1 MIRRPPRSTL
11 SSSSAASDVYKR
23 QGINAEYGAQ
33 IFGMA
38 SPRLADFNV
47 AAKSLVDLS
56 HLQETV
62 VWVVNQI
69 HRHQDEIAALQARHD
84 TDFPRLALQNMK
96 LRHFVVNKRY
106 EKYVR
111 ETSADG
117 FEAFR
122 REWLIAKDE
131 RAKWKKSCRHQ
142 RKVDQHK
149 VMRLWEEDWQY
160 NKKCR
165 HLVKFSLRS
174 MAHNRKDVG
183 FGIWFWVWQYRK
195 RHRTV
200 IRNMNDRRNEVHKL
214 KGIAGFF
221 NQWKRK
227 KRHRFIVAKAR
238 ETADARTCSKIVD
251 AWKFYIDF
259 KRVRATKLAYKLF
272 RRARSTKFNVFN
284 AWADFIETGKRH
296 RGLVKRTT
304 TYRHNRKLER
314 AMEDWDFFV
323 QYSKKQRLL
332 QVDEDDVIERLAT
345 MEGRIDGI
353 VRKDRVR
360 PMELEVAA
368 KLIKNLADLKLNT
381 AVKEVQDALARKVD
395 KPTEEQVARRTV
407 RMWKTGI
414 ADKQNDQSAVELG
427 KFQSA
432 LTAKK
437 EQRAIEDFDA
447 RAAEEHAASLLKQRK
462 TVGEQAPT
470 TGSVGAHLAGAQPS
484 QLSSKINDTAKDLAE
499 AVATP
504 GGSDAPVAPHQ
515 ALLEKQFRR
524 ELQDSAGRMVSGI
537 ASSIKRRMGEEGS
550 SPSKAGVLSPAAA
563 RDMAVRDA
571 LAADREVGEAFRDM
585 RAAEDRAA
593 AMGHPLALEAGMPH
607 RGGVIPGLP
616 PRLSAAEMD
625 MALRDARHGD
635 IDRAAYDAAVR
646 GDHMDRRLTEQLR
659 IEDEVR
665 RSPGHPAGLA
675 RARAEVERLSSELS
689 REAVTGVETYLR
701 GPN

>member
-1 MIRRPPRSTL
+1 
-11 SSSSAASDVYKR
+11 
-23 QGINAEYGAQ
+23 
-33 IFGMA
+33 MA

-69 HRHQDEIAALQARHD
+69 HRHQDEISALQARHD
-84 TDFPRLALQNMK
+84 TDFPRLALQNFK
-96 LRHFVVNKRY
+96 LRKWVVEKRY

-111 ETSADG
+111 EASADG
-117 FEAFR
+117 FESFR

-142 RKVDQHK
+142 RKVYMAK

-165 HLVKFSLRS
+165 HLVRFSLRS
-174 MAHNRKDVG
+174 MAFNRKDVG

-195 RHRTV
+195 RHRTI
-200 IRNMNDRRNEVHKL
+200 IRNMLERRNEVHKL

-227 KRHRFIVAKAR
+227 KRHRFIVAKMR
-238 ETADARTCSKIVD
+238 QTHDERLESKIIT

-272 RRARSTKFNVFN
+272 RRARTTKYNVFN
-284 AWADFIETGKRH
+284 AWADYVDTRKRH
-296 RGLVKRTT
+296 RGIVRRTT
-304 TYRHNRKLER
+304 NYRNNRKLER

-360 PMELEVAA
+360 PMELETAA

-381 AVKEVQDALARKVD
+381 AVKEVQDALSRKVD

-437 EQRAIEDFDA
+437 EQRAIEEFDA

-462 TVGEQAPT
+462 TVGEQQPT
-470 TGSVGAHLAGAQPS
+470 TGSVSAHLSSAHQT
-484 QLSSKINDTAKDLAE
+484 QLSQKISDTAKDLAG

-504 GGSDAPVAPHQ
+504 GGEGDAPSSPHK

-537 ASSIKRRMGEEGS
+537 ASSIKRRMGDGPDGAS
-550 SPSKAGVLSPAAA
+550 ATSGYLSPAAA

-571 LAADREVGEAFRDM
+571 LAANREVGAAFRDVQQ
-585 RAAEDRAA
+585 AEAA
-593 AMGHPLALEAGMPH
+593 AADAHARAHGMPLPLEAA
-607 RGGVIPGLP
+607 RGPAGVIPGLP

-625 MALRDARHGD
+625 LALRDARHGD
-635 IDRAAYDAAVR
+635 IDRAAFDAAVR
-646 GDHMDRRLTEQLR
+646 GDHMDRRLTEELR
-659 IEDEVR
+659 IEDAMR
-665 RSPGHPAGLA
+665 RDAAMHGHPAGLA

-701 GPN
+701 GPEN

>member
-1 MIRRPPRSTL
+1 
-11 SSSSAASDVYKR
+11 
-23 QGINAEYGAQ
+23 
-33 IFGMA
+33 MA

-69 HRHQDEIAALQARHD
+69 HRHQDEIAGLQARHD

-106 EKYVR
+106 EKFVR
-111 ETSADG
+111 EASADG

-131 RAKWKKSCRHQ
+131 RAKWKKASRHQ
-142 RKVDQHK
+142 RKIYQHK

-174 MAHNRKDVG
+174 MAHNRKDIG

-195 RHRTV
+195 RHRTI
-200 IRNMNDRRNEVHKL
+200 IRQMKDRRNEVHKL

-227 KRHRFIVAKAR
+227 KRHRWIVNKVTETR
-238 ETADARTCSKIVD
+238 EFRTQCKIVT

-259 KRVRATKLAYKLF
+259 RRVRKQKLAYKLF
-272 RRARSTKFNVFN
+272 RRNRTTKFNVFN
-284 AWADFIETGKRH
+284 AWADYVGTRKRH
-296 RGLVKRTT
+296 RAIIKRTT
-304 TYRHNRKLER
+304 TYRNNRKLER
-314 AMEDWDFFV
+314 GLEDWDFFV

-360 PMELEVAA
+360 PMELETAV
-368 KLIKNLADLKLNT
+368 KLAKNLSDLKLNT

-395 KPTEEQVARRTV
+395 KPTEEQVTRRTV

-447 RAAEEHAASLLKQRK
+447 RAAQEHAASLVKEQRK
-462 TVGEQAPT
+462 TVGDQPAP
-470 TGSVGAHLAGAQPS
+470 AGARVMRS
-484 QLSSKINDTAKDLAE
+484 QLGDKISETARDLAD

-504 GGSDAPVAPHQ
+504 DGDGELQASPHR

-537 ASSIKRRMGEEGS
+537 ASSIKRRMGDEG
-550 SPSKAGVLSPAAA
+550 PSRGGILSPGAA

-571 LAADREVGEAFRDM
+571 LNASNEVGNAFRDM
-585 RAAEDRAA
+585 QDAQVKAI
-593 AMGHPLALEAGMPH
+593 EASQPSA
-607 RGGVIPGLP
+607 GVIPGLP

-625 MALRDARHGD
+625 LALRDARHGD
-635 IDRAAYDAAVR
+635 IDRAALDAAIR
-646 GDHMDRRLTEQLR
+646 GDHMDRRMTEDLR
-659 IEDEVR
+659 IENALRHDAAMHGYA
-665 RSPGHPAGLA
+665 PPAGLA
-675 RARAEVERLSSELS
+675 RARAEVERLGGELS
-689 REAVTGVETYLR
+689 REAVTGVEGYLR
-701 GPN
+701 GPR

>member
-1 MIRRPPRSTL
+1 
-11 SSSSAASDVYKR
+11 
-23 QGINAEYGAQ
+23 
-33 IFGMA
+33 MA

-84 TDFPRLALQNMK
+84 TDFPRLALQNQK

-106 EKYVR
+106 EKFVR
-111 ETSADG
+111 EAEADG

-142 RKVDQHK
+142 RKVYQHK

-160 NKKCR
+160 NKKCH

-174 MAHNRKDVG
+174 LRRNRIDCG

-195 RHRTV
+195 RHRTI
-200 IRNMNDRRNEVHKL
+200 IRNCLDRRNEVHKL

-227 KRHRFIVAKAR
+227 KRHRFIIAKVTDTR
-238 ETADARTCSKIVD
+238 NFRTACKIVT

-259 KRVRATKLAYKLF
+259 RRVRQTKLAYKLF
-272 RRARSTKFNVFN
+272 RRARTTKYNVFG
-284 AWADFIETGKRH
+284 AWNDYVATRKRH
-296 RGLVKRTT
+296 RAIVKRTT
-304 TYRHNRKLER
+304 QYRNNRKLER
-314 AMEDWDFFV
+314 GLEDWDFFV
-323 QYSKKQRLL
+323 QYAKKQRLL

-360 PMELEVAA
+360 PMELETAV
-368 KLIKNLADLKLNT
+368 KLAKNLADLKLNT

-414 ADKQNDQSAVELG
+414 ADKQHDQSAIELG

-437 EQRAIEDFDA
+437 EQRALDDFDA
-447 RAAEEHAASLLKQRK
+447 RAAEEHAAALLKQDRK
-462 TVGEQAPT
+462 SVGEQRSGLGHGA
-470 TGSVGAHLAGAQPS
+470 GVMVGAPGQT
-484 QLSSKINDTAKDLAE
+484 QLGQKISDTARDLAD

-504 GGSDAPVAPHQ
+504 EGSAEMPNSPHR

-537 ASSIKRRMGEEGS
+537 ASSIKRRMGDGPEGG
-550 SPSKAGVLSPAAA
+550 SPMHGVLSPGAA
-563 RDMAVRDA
+563 RNMAVRDA
-571 LAADREVGEAFRDM
+571 LAGNREVGRALGDM
-585 RAAEDRAA
+585 QSAEMD
-593 AMGHPLALEAGMPH
+593 LSLEGPFAPQGI
-607 RGGVIPGLP
+607 VPGLP

-625 MALRDARHGD
+625 LALRDARHGD
-635 IDRAAYDAAVR
+635 IDRAAFDAAVR
-646 GDHMDRRLTEQLR
+646 GDGMDRRLTEELR
-659 IEDEVR
+659 IEEAIRHDAAMMHM
-665 RSPGHPAGLA
+665 PPPAGLA
-675 RARAEVERLSSELS
+675 RARAEVERLSGELS

-701 GPN
+701 GPNH

>member
-1 MIRRPPRSTL
+1 MG
-11 SSSSAASDVYKR
+11 AACNVMDSV
-23 QGINAEYGAQ
+23 
-33 IFGMA
+33 
-38 SPRLADFNV
+38 RLADFNV

-69 HRHQDEIAALQARHD
+69 HRHQDEIGALQARHD

-111 ETSADG
+111 EASADG

-131 RAKWKKSCRHQ
+131 RAKWKKAARHQ
-142 RKVDQHK
+142 RKIYQHK

-174 MAHNRKDVG
+174 MAHNRKDIG

-195 RHRTV
+195 RHRTI
-200 IRNMNDRRNEVHKL
+200 IRQMKDRRNEVHKL

-227 KRHRFIVAKAR
+227 KRHRWIVEKVTETR
-238 ETADARTCSKIVD
+238 EYRTQCKIVS

-259 KRVRATKLAYKLF
+259 RRVRKQKLAYKLF
-272 RRARSTKFNVFN
+272 RRARNTKFNVFG
-284 AWADFIETGKRH
+284 AWFDYVETRKRH
-296 RGLVKRTT
+296 RAIIKRTT
-304 TYRHNRKLER
+304 KYRNNRKLER
-314 AMEDWDFFV
+314 AIEDWDFYV
-323 QYSKKQRLL
+323 QYAKKQRLL
-332 QVDEDDVIERLAT
+332 QIDEDDVIERMAT

-360 PMELEVAA
+360 PMELETAV
-368 KLIKNLADLKLNT
+368 KLAKNLSDLKLNT
-381 AVKEVQDALARKVD
+381 AVKEVQDALSRKVD
-395 KPTEEQVARRTV
+395 KPTEEQVTRRTV

-414 ADKQNDQSAVELG
+414 ADKQSDQSAVELG

-447 RAAEEHAASLLKQRK
+447 RAAQEHAASLVKEQRK
-462 TVGEQAPT
+462 TVGEQAAT
-470 TGSVGAHLAGAQPS
+470 SDAAAPS
-484 QLSSKINDTAKDLAE
+484 QLGSKISETARDLAD

-504 GGSDAPVAPHQ
+504 DGDGDLPSSPHR

-537 ASSIKRRMGEEGS
+537 ASSIKRRMGDEG
-550 SPSKAGVLSPAAA
+550 PTRGGVLSPAAA
-563 RDMAVRDA
+563 RDMAVRDV
-571 LAADREVGEAFRDM
+571 LASSQEVGNAFRDM
-585 RAAEDRAA
+585 RAAEENAA
-593 AMGHPLALEAGMPH
+593 AMGVPMLEGAAAPQ
-607 RGGVIPGLP
+607 GVIPGLP

-625 MALRDARHGD
+625 LALRDARHGD
-635 IDRAAYDAAVR
+635 IDRAAFDAAVR
-646 GDHMDRRLTEQLR
+646 GQTMDRRLTDELR
-659 IEDEVR
+659 IQDSMR
-665 RSPGHPAGLA
+665 HDGAMHGFAPPAGLA
-675 RARAEVERLSSELS
+675 RARAEVERLSGELS

-701 GPN
+701 GPGQ

>member
-1 MIRRPPRSTL
+1 
-11 SSSSAASDVYKR
+11 
-23 QGINAEYGAQ
+23 
-33 IFGMA
+33 MA

-69 HRHQDEIAALQARHD
+69 HRHQDEIGALQARHD

-111 ETSADG
+111 EASADG
-117 FEAFR
+117 FESFR

-142 RKVDQHK
+142 RKVYQHK

-174 MAHNRKDVG
+174 MAQNRKDVG

-195 RHRTV
+195 RHRTI
-200 IRNMNDRRNEVHKL
+200 IRNMLDRRNEIHKL

-227 KRHRFIVAKAR
+227 KRHRFIVSKAR
-238 ETADARTCSKIVD
+238 ETAAERTCSKIVA

-259 KRVRATKLAYKLF
+259 RKVRATKLAYKLF
-272 RRARSTKFNVFN
+272 RRGRTTKYNVFN
-284 AWADFIETGKRH
+284 AWADYVETRKRH

-314 AMEDWDFFV
+314 ALEDWDFFV

-360 PMELEVAA
+360 PMELETAA
-368 KLIKNLADLKLNT
+368 KLIKNLSDLKLNT
-381 AVKEVQDALARKVD
+381 AVKEVQDALSRKVD

-414 ADKQNDQSAVELG
+414 ADQQNDQSSVDLG

-437 EQRAIEDFDA
+437 EQRAIEEFDA

-462 TVGEQAPT
+462 TVGEQAAT
-470 TGSVGAHLAGAQPS
+470 SGSVGAHLASAHPS
-484 QLSSKINDTAKDLAE
+484 QLSQKINDTAKDLAD

-504 GGSDAPVAPHQ
+504 GTDSNMPVSPHK

-537 ASSIKRRMGEEGS
+537 ASSIKRRMGDEAG
-550 SPSKAGVLSPAAA
+550 SPSKGGYLSPAAA

-571 LAADREVGEAFRDM
+571 LAANQEVGQAFHDM
-585 RAAEDRAA
+585 RAAEERAA
-593 AMGHPLALEAGMPH
+593 GMGHPMALEGGHPH
-607 RGGVIPGLP
+607 QGVIPGLP

-646 GDHMDRRLTEQLR
+646 GEHMDRRMTEELR
-659 IEDEVR
+659 IEDAMR
-665 RSPGHPAGLA
+665 RGGSPPAGLA

-701 GPN
+701 GPGQ

>member
-1 MIRRPPRSTL
+1 
-11 SSSSAASDVYKR
+11 
-23 QGINAEYGAQ
+23 
-33 IFGMA
+33 MA

-69 HRHQDEIAALQARHD
+69 HRHQDEIAAIQARHD

-106 EKYVR
+106 EKFVR
-111 ETSADG
+111 EASADG

-122 REWLIAKDE
+122 REGLIAKDE
-131 RAKWKKSCRHQ
+131 RAKWKKASRHQ
-142 RKVDQHK
+142 RKIYKYK

-174 MAHNRKDVG
+174 LRRNRL
-183 FGIWFWVWQYRK
+183 
-195 RHRTV
+195 
-200 IRNMNDRRNEVHKL
+200 DRRNEVHKL

-227 KRHRFIVAKAR
+227 KRHRWIVNKVTETR
-238 ETADARTCSKIVD
+238 EFRTQCKIVT

-259 KRVRATKLAYKLF
+259 RRVRKQKLAYKLF
-272 RRARSTKFNVFN
+272 RRNRTTKFNVFN
-284 AWADFIETGKRH
+284 AWADYVGTRKRH
-296 RGLVKRTT
+296 RAIIKRTT
-304 TYRHNRKLER
+304 TYRNNRKLER
-314 AMEDWDFFV
+314 GLEDWDFFV

-360 PMELEVAA
+360 PMEIETAV
-368 KLIKNLADLKLNT
+368 KLAKNLADLKLNT

-395 KPTEEQVARRTV
+395 KPTEEQVTRRTV

-414 ADKQNDQSAVELG
+414 ADKQNDQAAVELG

-447 RAAEEHAASLLKQRK
+447 RAAQEHAASLVKQQRK
-462 TVGEQAPT
+462 TVGEQVAAAS
-470 TGSVGAHLAGAQPS
+470 GVAPS
-484 QLSSKINDTAKDLAE
+484 QLGSKISETAKDLAD

-504 GGSDAPVAPHQ
+504 DGDGELSASPHR

-537 ASSIKRRMGEEGS
+537 ASSIKRRMGDEG
-550 SPSKAGVLSPAAA
+550 PSRGGVLSPAAA
-563 RDMAVRDA
+563 RDMAVRDV
-571 LAADREVGEAFRDM
+571 LAQNQEVGNAFRDM
-585 RAAEDRAA
+585 RAAEAHAA
-593 AMGHPLALEAGMPH
+593 TMALEGPGAPQ
-607 RGGVIPGLP
+607 GVIPGLP

-625 MALRDARHGD
+625 LALRDARHGD
-635 IDRAAYDAAVR
+635 IDRAAFDAAMR
-646 GDHMDRRLTEQLR
+646 GNAMDRRLTEELR
-659 IEDEVR
+659 IEDAIR
-665 RSPGHPAGLA
+665 HDTAMRGLAPPAGLS

-701 GPN
+701 GPGDN